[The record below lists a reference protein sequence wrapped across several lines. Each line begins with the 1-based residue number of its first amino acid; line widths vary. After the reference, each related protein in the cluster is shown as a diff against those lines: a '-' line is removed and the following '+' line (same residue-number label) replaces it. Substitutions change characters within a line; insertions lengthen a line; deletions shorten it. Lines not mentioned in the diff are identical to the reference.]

1 MERLYILYR
10 FFYAD
15 FLVVLINI
23 QQMILVISHPQL
35 FHVGELA
42 QAVAGLHAL
51 YQGVMVM
58 LAQGVY
64 QIYGSL
70 IHGQDVGGGYNTD
83 VRGDYRLCCH
93 AFAVAG
99 YGHVAKDVDIYDL
112 IAEMIKDRFGGLG
125 HALHEFFFGDAPLV
139 VGSLYGVNPFFPD
152 ASVCAA
158 DADVLIGSAE
168 AAHGMSLKM
177 SQGQEGVVV
186 CQVLT
191 YGHFFEPFAAFNR
204 EQSCAVLVH
213 DVYGAEGPAVDL
225 QGLPVRFGGVAVAFV
240 VSVSLDDI
248 AVRDIVFDEGLY
260 PRTRNDVRAVLFA
273 GVQLDGYFAGQ
284 VAAYFLE
291 YVMQSFCG
299 EVFGEVYG
307 GFVAGALLLGNI
319 VITAGSGCFL
329 I

>member
-1 MERLYILYR
+1 M
-10 FFYAD
+10 D
-15 FLVVLINI
+15 
-23 QQMILVISHPQL
+23 
-35 FHVGELA
+35 
-42 QAVAGLHAL
+42 
-51 YQGVMVM
+51 
-58 LAQGVY
+58 
-64 QIYGSL
+64 
-70 IHGQDVGGGYNTD
+70 
-83 VRGDYRLCCH
+83 
-93 AFAVAG
+93 
-99 YGHVAKDVDIYDL
+99 
-112 IAEMIKDRFGGLG
+112 
-125 HALHEFFFGDAPLV
+125 
-139 VGSLYGVNPFFPD
+139 PFFSD

-158 DADVLIGSAE
+158 DTDVLIGSAE
-168 AAHGMSLKM
+168 AAHGMSFEM
-177 SQGQEGVVV
+177 GQSQEGVVV

-240 VSVSLDDI
+240 VGVSLDDI
-248 AVRDIVFDEGLY
+248 AVRDIVFDKCLY

-284 VAAYFLE
+284 VAAYFLK
-291 YVMQSFCG
+291 YVMQPFCG

-307 GFVAGALLLGNI
+307 GFAAGALLIGNI